1 MIWNRKKPYL
11 AEITFSKLLSG
22 KHSNKEIIHYE
33 ISLGD
38 SGIYYEPGDSLAV
51 VPINDHNLVLA
62 IIDRLE
68 INCSIIP
75 AGKHFTFFELLVSH
89 YEILTPTNRLINFIN
104 ESIKHSDLNKALRS
118 DNKSLLNEFKYGKDV
133 LDFINLDKNL
143 KIDFNIFLT
152 LLKPLQHR
160 AYSITSS
167 YNAYPKKV
175 HLTVSTQRWKN
186 NLRNYHG
193 VCSTFLADKCPK
205 GTKIKVFLI
214 PNRVFKLPKNQ
225 GKSIIMIGPGT
236 GLAPFISFLQERNYL
251 KSSGKNWLFFGAQTK
266 INDFIYEDEIL
277 NFKKNKVLQKLD
289 LAFSRDQLKKIYV
302 QDKMYESRAEIFQ
315 WIEDGAILYVCGDA
329 LKMAK
334 DVDNML
340 KRIIEENL
348 ECNAAQSLEY
358 IKNLKKE
365 KRYLLDV
372 Y

>member
-11 AEITFSKLLSG
+11 AKILRSKLLSS
-22 KHSNKEIIHYE
+22 KVSNKEVIHYE

-38 SGIYYEPGDSLAV
+38 SGISYEPGDSLGV
-51 VPINDHNLVLA
+51 IPVNDHNLIEA

-68 INCSIIP
+68 IDPTIIP
-75 AGKHFTFFELLVSH
+75 SGYNFSVFELFETH
-89 YEILTPTNRLINFIN
+89 FEILTPTNRLIKFIN
-104 ESIKHSDLNKALRS
+104 ENIIHTELNEVMQSDDKN
-118 DNKSLLNEFKYGKDV
+118 LLTEFKYGKDV

-143 KIDFNIFLT
+143 KIDLNIFLT

-167 YNAYPKKV
+167 YNSYPKKV

-205 GTKIKVFLI
+205 GTKIKIFLI

-289 LAFSRDQLKKIYV
+289 LAFSRDQSKKIYV
-302 QDKMYESRAEIFQ
+302 QDRMYESRAEIFQ

-334 DVDNML
+334 DVDHML
-340 KRIIEENL
+340 KRIIEEKL
-348 ECNAAQSLEY
+348 ECNEDQSLEY

>member
-11 AEITFSKLLSG
+11 AEITSSKLLSG
-22 KHSNKEIIHYE
+22 KYSNKEIMHYE

-51 VPINDHNLVLA
+51 IPTNDHNLVLA
-62 IIDRLE
+62 IIDRLGM
-68 INCSIIP
+68 NSAIIP
-75 AGKHFTFFELLVSH
+75 DGQNSSLFELLISH
-89 YEILTPTNRLINFIN
+89 YEILTPTNRLIYFIN
-104 ESIKHSDLNKALRS
+104 ENIKHHDLNMAVKS
-118 DNKSLLNEFKYGKDV
+118 DDKNLLNEFKYGKDV
-133 LDFINLDKNL
+133 LDFINLDKNF
-143 KIDFNIFLT
+143 KIDLNIFLT
-152 LLKPLQHR
+152 LLKQLQHR

-167 YNAYPKKV
+167 HNAYPKKI

-186 NLRNYHG
+186 NFRNYNG
-193 VCSTFLADKCPK
+193 VCSTFLADKCFK
-205 GTKIKVFLI
+205 GTKIKIFLI
-214 PNRVFKLPKNQ
+214 PNRIFKLPKNQ
-225 GKSIIMIGPGT
+225 EKAVIMIGPGT
-236 GLAPFISFLQERNYL
+236 GLAPFISFLQERKFL
-251 KSSGKNWLFFGAQTK
+251 RSSGKNWLFFGAQTR
-266 INDFIYEDEIL
+266 INDFIYKNEIL

-289 LAFSRDQLKKIYV
+289 LAFSRDQSKKIYV

-315 WIEDGAILYVCGDA
+315 WLEDGAILYVCGDA

-340 KRIIEENL
+340 KRIIKDQL
-348 ECNAAQSLEY
+348 DCNEIKSLEY